1 MGILFLTSWEFQESD
16 YVAANS
22 LLFSSESTVYKFTS
36 QWPRINE
43 LCPWS
48 GLKTV
53 ARILLEKGFDLSL
66 PFTLPYPFPFSP
78 FSTLP
83 LKARYLQS
91 KCEIGKNHCKFLHFF
106 GPQCYWCRAPNFV
119 LKIITRTYQYIPTMW
134 YSFMAI
140 GQSSLDISWQALS
153 AALWQM
159 SISHSIWG
167 PFYDVDYECG
177 KMPFGPKPLN
187 RSCWNL
193 ASIISFRVR
202 FHSKIFFKN
211 YK

>member
-53 ARILLEKGFDLSL
+53 ARIFARKRGEGLTFPFLSL
-66 PFTLPYPFPFSP
+66 SHTLSFFTLFNTS
-78 FSTLP
+78 
-83 LKARYLQS
+83 LKSRIFAI
-91 KCEIGKNHCKFLHFF
+91 KNEIGKNHCKFCIFWSPVLLVESPKFCAQNYNAHLPVYSNNVVKFHGDWPRQLRYLVASTKCCPLANF
-106 GPQCYWCRAPNFV
+106 NIAQHLRSILWC
-119 LKIITRTYQYIPTMW
+119 W
-134 YSFMAI
+134 
-140 GQSSLDISWQALS
+140 
-153 AALWQM
+153 LW
-159 SISHSIWG
+159 
-167 PFYDVDYECG
+167 

-193 ASIISFRVR
+193 ASIISR
-202 FHSKIFFKN
+202 
-211 YK
+211 